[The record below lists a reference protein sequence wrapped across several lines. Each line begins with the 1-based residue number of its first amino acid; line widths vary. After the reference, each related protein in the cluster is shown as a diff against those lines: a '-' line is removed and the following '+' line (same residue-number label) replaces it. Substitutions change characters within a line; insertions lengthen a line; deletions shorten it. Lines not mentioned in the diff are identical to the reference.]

1 MKIPYLKKKPELK
14 SYHNVT
20 WEDNYSWIH
29 QKNILEVLRDKTKL
43 DPEVKNYLDE
53 ENSYANYHLKDTENL
68 QKKLFDEIK
77 GRIKLDDESL
87 PYKDHTY
94 EYWSKT
100 TAVGNYS
107 IKLRKKIDT
116 DLVEEIWNGDEE
128 KKKLETEY
136 FGVGDLEVSNNDKYL
151 GYSLDIK
158 GSEYYT
164 IFIRDI
170 KTNEIIT
177 KEISETSGGITF
189 SLDDKYVFYS
199 KLDQNHRA
207 RKIYRHEIGNFNG
220 QDELIFEEKSEAFTV
235 SIGLS
240 SDEKYYFINTS
251 DHNTSEQ
258 YYFGVDEI
266 NIKPKLI
273 IKREKGIIYSVSSW
287 DSKFFNHTNKD
298 AEDFKIDVSD
308 SLEKQNWKTFIPPRD
323 EVLIGGCT
331 FLKNWIIR
339 SETSNALD
347 KLFVKNISSGVEE
360 ELIFSNET
368 VYVPGISLIQKD
380 RDTDNVYLG
389 YSSPKTP
396 SRVYSYNLSTKTKKL
411 VKEQEIPSGHNPE
424 DYIVERVDYK
434 SHDGRLVPLTI
445 TRHKKTK
452 IDGSANLLLYGYGS
466 YGSSMSPNFSS
477 TRLSLINRD
486 IIWATAHI
494 RGGME
499 KGMKWW
505 KEGKLIN
512 KKNTFEDY
520 IHAAKYL
527 IDNNY
532 SSKGKIIG
540 MGGSAGGLLMG
551 AVVNQAPE
559 LFLGIIMAVPFVD
572 SLTTNLDHSLPLTV
586 GEFDEFGNAKDIKEH
601 FDYIFSYAPYNNIK
615 KMDYPHIL
623 ITTSLSANTLA
634 VTPEP
639 HENTIF
645 LLWSKLNGLN
655 FSTILSLAINVRSSV
670 FINSEKGKQN
680 EFLIDP
686 LLKPFLGSAT
696 FPSNLSILLASITL
710 NSFSEIFLSISCLS
724 FTSFL
729 FSLAL

>member
-14 SYHNVT
+14 SCHNVT

-29 QKNILEVLRDKTKL
+29 QKNILEVLRDKNKL
-43 DPEVKNYLDE
+43 LPEVKNYLEE
-53 ENSYANYHLKDTENL
+53 ENKYTDHHLKNTKPI

-94 EYWSKT
+94 EYWTKT
-100 TAVGNYS
+100 TKTGNYS
-107 IKLRKKIDT
+107 IKLRKKINSDEI
-116 DLVEEIWNGDEE
+116 EEIWNGDKE
-128 KKKLETEY
+128 KENLGVEY

-151 GYSLDIK
+151 GYSLDTK

-164 IFIRDI
+164 IFIRNI

-177 KEISETSGGITF
+177 KEIAETSGGITF
-189 SLDDKYVFYS
+189 SLDDKFIFYS
-199 KLDQNHRA
+199 KLDKNHRA
-207 RKIYRHEIGNFNG
+207 RKIYRHEIGNFKD
-220 QDELIFEEKSEAFTV
+220 QDQLIFEEKTEAFTV
-235 SIGLS
+235 GIGLS
-240 SDEKYYFINTS
+240 SDEKYYFINSS

-258 YYFGVDEI
+258 YYFGVEEK
-266 NIKPKLI
+266 NPKPKLI
-273 IKREKGIIYSVSSW
+273 MQREKGILYSISSW
-287 DSKFFNHTNKD
+287 DGKFYNHTNKN

-308 SLEKQNWKTFIPPRD
+308 SLENQEWKTFIPARD
-323 EVLIGGCT
+323 EVLIGGLT
-331 FLKNWIIR
+331 FLKDWIIR
-339 SETSNALD
+339 SETSDALD
-347 KLFVKNISSGVEE
+347 KLFVKNISTGIEE
-360 ELIFSNET
+360 ELIFSNEKI
-368 VYVPGISLIQKD
+368 YVPGVSLVQRD
-380 RDTDNVYLG
+380 RNTNNIYLG

-396 SRVYSYNLSTKTKKL
+396 SRVYSYNLKNKSKKL
-411 VKEQEIPSGHNPE
+411 VKEQEIPSGHNPD
-424 DYIVERVDYK
+424 DYVVERVEYK

-477 TRLSLINRD
+477 TRLSLIDRD

-505 KEGKLIN
+505 KEGKLTN

-520 IHAAKYL
+520 IYAAKYL
-527 IDNNY
+527 IDKKY

-586 GEFDEFGNAKDIKEH
+586 GEFDEFGNAKDNKEH

-623 ITTSLSANTLA
+623 ITTSLSDNRVLFD
-634 VTPEP
+634 EP
-639 HENTIF
+639 AKFTAKLRDYKTDNN
-645 LLWSKLNGLN
+645 LLLLKTEMNAGHGGKSGRDG
-655 FSTILSLAINVRSSV
+655 AIEEIAIDYA
-670 FINSEKGKQN
+670 FALKISEK
-680 EFLIDP
+680 I
-686 LLKPFLGSAT
+686 
-696 FPSNLSILLASITL
+696 
-710 NSFSEIFLSISCLS
+710 
-724 FTSFL
+724 
-729 FSLAL
+729 

>member
-43 DPEVKNYLDE
+43 DPEVKNYLDK
-53 ENSYANYHLKDTENL
+53 ENSYADYHLKDTENL

-77 GRIKLDDESL
+77 ARIKLDDESL

-100 TAVGNYS
+100 TAIGNYS

-151 GYSLDIK
+151 GYSLDTK

-170 KTNEIIT
+170 KTNKIIT
-177 KEISETSGGITF
+177 KEITETSGGITF
-189 SLDDKYVFYS
+189 SLDDRYVFYS

-207 RKIYRHEIGNFNG
+207 RKIYRHEIGNFNS

-266 NIKPKLI
+266 NTKPKLI
-273 IKREKGIIYSVSSW
+273 MKREKGIIYSVSSW
-287 DSKFFNHTNKD
+287 DNKFYNHTNKD

-308 SLEKQNWKTFIPPRD
+308 SLEKQNWETFIPPRD

-360 ELIFSNET
+360 ELIFSNEN
-368 VYVPGISLIQKD
+368 VYVPGISLTQRN

-396 SRVYSYNLSTKTKKL
+396 SRVYSYNLSTKAKKL

-505 KEGKLIN
+505 KEGKLTN

-601 FDYIFSYAPYNNIK
+601 FDYIFSYAPYNNIQ

-623 ITTSLSANTLA
+623 ITTSLSDNRVLFD
-634 VTPEP
+634 EP
-639 HENTIF
+639 AKFTAKLREYKTDNN
-645 LLWSKLNGLN
+645 LL
-655 FSTILSLAINVRSSV
+655 
-670 FINSEKGKQN
+670 
-680 EFLIDP
+680 
-686 LLKPFLGSAT
+686 LLKTEMNAGHGGKSGRDGA
-696 FPSNLSILLASITL
+696 IE
-710 NSFSEIFLSISCLS
+710 EIAIDYAF
-724 FTSFL
+724 
-729 FSLAL
+729 ALKVAEKI

>member
-43 DPEVKNYLDE
+43 DPEVKNYLDK
-53 ENSYANYHLKDTENL
+53 ENSYADYHLKDTENL

-77 GRIKLDDESL
+77 ARIKLDDESL

-100 TAVGNYS
+100 TAIGNYS

-151 GYSLDIK
+151 GYSLDTK

-170 KTNEIIT
+170 KTNKIIT
-177 KEISETSGGITF
+177 KEITETSGGITF
-189 SLDDKYVFYS
+189 SLDDRYVFYS

-207 RKIYRHEIGNFNG
+207 RKIYRHEIGNFNS

-266 NIKPKLI
+266 NTKPKLI
-273 IKREKGIIYSVSSW
+273 MKREKGIIYSVSSW
-287 DSKFFNHTNKD
+287 DSKFYNHTNKD

-308 SLEKQNWKTFIPPRD
+308 SLEKQNWETFIPPRD

-360 ELIFSNET
+360 ELIFSNEN
-368 VYVPGISLIQKD
+368 VYVPGISLTQRD

-505 KEGKLIN
+505 KEGKLTN

-623 ITTSLSANTLA
+623 ITTSLSDNRVLFD
-634 VTPEP
+634 EP
-639 HENTIF
+639 AKFTAKLRDYKTDNN
-645 LLWSKLNGLN
+645 LL
-655 FSTILSLAINVRSSV
+655 
-670 FINSEKGKQN
+670 
-680 EFLIDP
+680 
-686 LLKPFLGSAT
+686 LLKTEMNAGHGGKSGRDGA
-696 FPSNLSILLASITL
+696 IE
-710 NSFSEIFLSISCLS
+710 EIAIDYAF
-724 FTSFL
+724 
-729 FSLAL
+729 ALKVAEKI